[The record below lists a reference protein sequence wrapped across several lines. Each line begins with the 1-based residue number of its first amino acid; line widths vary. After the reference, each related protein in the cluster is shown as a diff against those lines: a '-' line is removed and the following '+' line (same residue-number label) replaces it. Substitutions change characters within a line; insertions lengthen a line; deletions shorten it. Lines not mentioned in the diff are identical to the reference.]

1 MHLDLLS
8 LEESKALLLDGI
20 DTIKF
25 GIRNYIEK
33 NGRDMVVID
42 QRFFDEGLQM
52 IEKEKEELLQKIKQ
66 GKQ

>member
-1 MHLDLLS
+1 MHLDHLT
-8 LEESKALLLDGI
+8 LEESKALLLDGV

-25 GIRNYIEK
+25 GIRHYIEK
-33 NGRDMVVID
+33 DGKDMVVID

-52 IEKEKEELLQKIKQ
+52 IAKEKKELLQKIKQ

>member
-1 MHLDLLS
+1 MCFDHLS
-8 LEESKALLLDGI
+8 LEECKTLLLDGI

-25 GIRNYIEK
+25 GIRNYVES
-33 NGRDMVVID
+33 NGKDMVVID

-52 IEKEKEELLQKIKQ
+52 IEQEKKVLLQKIKQ